1 MLFTVIG
8 PDGNP
13 KMGTDY
19 RECIY
24 DLDQLESMSSAGC
37 KFKWNDKMI
46 SLVNL
51 KKELSN
57 SNEIRNS
64 SKPLSRKTVIVCL
77 ETNQQFEKQSEA
89 AKALGI
95 DPAAVS
101 DSLKTGRKRAGYTFT
116 RVEV

>member
-24 DLDQLESMSSAGC
+24 DVDQLESMSSAGC

-51 KKELSN
+51 KKELGSASDN
-57 SNEIRNS
+57 IEPPSTNRSII
-64 SKPLSRKTVIVCL
+64 LCL
-77 ETNQQFEKQSEA
+77 ETGDKFNKQSEA
-89 AKALGI
+89 AKTLGI

>member
-8 PDGNP
+8 PDGHP
-13 KMGTDY
+13 KMGTEY

-24 DLDQLESMSSAGC
+24 DIEQLESMASAGFR
-37 KFKWNDKMI
+37 FKLNDKLI
-46 SLVNL
+46 SLNNL
-51 KKELSN
+51 KKELGLSFDDAKP
-57 SNEIRNS
+57 SSTNESII
-64 SKPLSRKTVIVCL
+64 LCV
-77 ETNQQFEKQSEA
+77 ETGDRFKKQSEA

>member
-24 DLDQLESMSSAGC
+24 DVDQLESMASAGFR
-37 KFKWNDKMI
+37 FKLNDKLI
-46 SLVNL
+46 SFNNL
-51 KKELSN
+51 KKELGSSFDN
-57 SNEIRNS
+57 TKPSFTNESII
-64 SKPLSRKTVIVCL
+64 LCV
-77 ETNQQFEKQSEA
+77 ETGDRFKKQSEA

-101 DSLKTGRKRAGYTFT
+101 DSLKTGRKRSGYTFT

>member
-8 PDGNP
+8 TDGNP
-13 KMGTDY
+13 KMGTEY
-19 RECIY
+19 RECVY
-24 DLDQLESMSSAGC
+24 DLEQLESMASAGC
-37 KFKWNDKMI
+37 KFKWNDKFI
-46 SLVNL
+46 SLTNL
-51 KKELSN
+51 KKELGSSFDN
-57 SNEIRNS
+57 NEPATANGSII
-64 SKPLSRKTVIVCL
+64 LCV
-77 ETNQQFEKQSEA
+77 ETGDKFNKQSEA

>member
-1 MLFTVIG
+1 MIG
-8 PDGNP
+8 PDGHP

-19 RECIY
+19 RECVY
-24 DLDQLESMSSAGC
+24 DTDQIESMAAAGC
-37 KFKWNDKMI
+37 KFKWNDKLI
-46 SLVNL
+46 SLSNL
-51 KKELSN
+51 KKELGLNSETVRTN
-57 SNEIRNS
+57 TSNEQFI
-64 SKPLSRKTVIVCL
+64 LCL
-77 ETNQQFEKQSEA
+77 ETGDKFKKQSEA

>member
-1 MLFTVIG
+1 MFFTVIG

-13 KMGTDY
+13 KMGTEY

-24 DLDQLESMSSAGC
+24 DIEQLQSMASAGC
-37 KFKWNDKMI
+37 KFKFNDKLI
-46 SLVNL
+46 SLSNL
-51 KKELSN
+51 KKELGSA
-57 SNEIRNS
+57 SYSIEQIS
-64 SKPLSRKTVIVCL
+64 TSRSIILCL
-77 ETNQQFEKQSEA
+77 ETGDKFNKQSEA

>member
-8 PDGNP
+8 PNGNP
-13 KMGTDY
+13 KMGTEY

-24 DLDQLESMSSAGC
+24 DIEQLESMASAGC
-37 KFKWNDKMI
+37 KFKLNDKLI
-46 SLVNL
+46 SLSNL
-51 KKELSN
+51 KKELGSA
-57 SNEIRNS
+57 SYSIEQIS
-64 SKPLSRKTVIVCL
+64 TSRSIILCL
-77 ETNQQFEKQSEA
+77 ETGDKFNKQSEA

>member
-1 MLFTVIG
+1 MLFNVIG
-8 PDGNP
+8 PDGHP

-24 DLDQLESMSSAGC
+24 DIEQLESMASAGC
-37 KFKWNDKMI
+37 KFKWNDKVV
-46 SLVNL
+46 SLTNL
-51 KKELSN
+51 KKELGSN
-57 SNEIRNS
+57 SETVKSTVQNES
-64 SKPLSRKTVIVCL
+64 FIVCL
-77 ETNQQFEKQSEA
+77 ETGDKFNKQSEA

>member
-8 PDGNP
+8 PDGHP

-19 RECIY
+19 RECVY
-24 DLDQLESMSSAGC
+24 DIEQLESMAAAGC
-37 KFKWNDKMI
+37 KFKWDDKVV
-46 SLVNL
+46 SLSAL
-51 KKELSN
+51 KKELGSN
-57 SNEIRNS
+57 SEPDKQIVQNESFI
-64 SKPLSRKTVIVCL
+64 LCL
-77 ETNQQFEKQSEA
+77 ETGDKFKKQSEA

-101 DSLKTGRKRAGYTFT
+101 DSLKTGRKRAGYTFS

>member
-1 MLFTVIG
+1 MFTVIG

-13 KMGTDY
+13 KMGTEY

-24 DLDQLESMSSAGC
+24 DIEQLESMASAGY
-37 KFKWNDKMI
+37 KFKLNDKLI
-46 SLVNL
+46 SLSNL
-51 KKELSN
+51 KKELGSA
-57 SNEIRNS
+57 SDSIEQIS
-64 SKPLSRKTVIVCL
+64 TSRSIILCL
-77 ETNQQFEKQSEA
+77 ETGDKFNKQSEA

-101 DSLKTGRKRAGYTFT
+101 DSLKTGRKRAGYKFT

>member
-8 PDGNP
+8 PDGHP

-24 DLDQLESMSSAGC
+24 DIEQLESMASAGC
-37 KFKWNDKMI
+37 KFKWNDKVV
-46 SLVNL
+46 SLTNL
-51 KKELSN
+51 KKELGSN
-57 SNEIRNS
+57 SETVKSTVQNES
-64 SKPLSRKTVIVCL
+64 FIVCL
-77 ETNQQFEKQSEA
+77 ETGDKFNKQSEA

-95 DPAAVS
+95 DPVAVS

>member
-1 MLFTVIG
+1 MLFAVIG
-8 PDGNP
+8 PDGHP

-24 DLDQLESMSSAGC
+24 DIEQLESMESAGC
-37 KFKWNDKMI
+37 KFKWNDKVV
-46 SLVNL
+46 SLTNL
-51 KKELSN
+51 KKELRSN
-57 SNEIRNS
+57 SETVKSTVQNES
-64 SKPLSRKTVIVCL
+64 FIVCL
-77 ETNQQFEKQSEA
+77 ETGDKFNKQSEA

>member
-1 MLFTVIG
+1 MFTVIG

-13 KMGTDY
+13 KMGTEY

-24 DLDQLESMSSAGC
+24 DIEQLESMASAGC
-37 KFKWNDKMI
+37 KFKLNDKLI
-46 SLVNL
+46 SLSNL
-51 KKELSN
+51 KKELGSA
-57 SNEIRNS
+57 SDSIEQISTS
-64 SKPLSRKTVIVCL
+64 SRSIILCL
-77 ETNQQFEKQSEA
+77 ETGDKFNKQSEA

>member
-8 PDGNP
+8 PDGHP

-24 DLDQLESMSSAGC
+24 DIEQLESMASAGC
-37 KFKWNDKMI
+37 KFKWNDKVV
-46 SLVNL
+46 SLTNL
-51 KKELSN
+51 KKELGSN
-57 SNEIRNS
+57 SETVKSNVQNES
-64 SKPLSRKTVIVCL
+64 FIVCL
-77 ETNQQFEKQSEA
+77 ETGDKFNKQSEA

-101 DSLKTGRKRAGYTFT
+101 DSLKTGRKRSGYTFT

>member
-8 PDGNP
+8 PDGHP

-24 DLDQLESMSSAGC
+24 DIEQLESMASAGC
-37 KFKWNDKMI
+37 KFKWNDKVV
-46 SLVNL
+46 SLTNL
-51 KKELSN
+51 KKELGSN
-57 SNEIRNS
+57 SETVKSTVQNES
-64 SKPLSRKTVIVCL
+64 FIVCL
-77 ETNQQFEKQSEA
+77 ETGDKFNKQSEA